1 MLPSNALF
9 VVLHKQPRLA
19 LRLSLVI
26 CFEMPTFMFWNIAK
40 NDVSEAIAA
49 ACIENEIDL
58 LIMAECNIPEVKL
71 LTKLNSGSS
80 RQTYTE
86 IHKGVSQLRM
96 FTRLPESGVTAVY
109 DDGRVA
115 IRRIAPPV
123 GREVLLVAAHLPSKL
138 HTDKETQY
146 LRVRGVR
153 SEIDR
158 AEKKAGH
165 KNTIIIG
172 DLNMNPFEEAI
183 VAADGFHAV
192 MDKSVAM
199 KRARMVQGLEYDF
212 FYNPMWSRLGDNSQG
227 PSGTYYYNAAGAL
240 INYFWNTFDQVLIRP
255 ELIEFFDHSSLKVLT
270 EIDGQSLIK
279 KQSIDSDF
287 SDHLPLIVTIDVE
300 KQP

>member
-1 MLPSNALF
+1 
-9 VVLHKQPRLA
+9 
-19 LRLSLVI
+19 
-26 CFEMPTFMFWNIAK
+26 
-40 NDVSEAIAA
+40 
-49 ACIENEIDL
+49 
-58 LIMAECNIPEVKL
+58 
-71 LTKLNSGSS
+71 
-80 RQTYTE
+80 
-86 IHKGVSQLRM
+86 
-96 FTRLPESGVTAVY
+96 
-109 DDGRVA
+109 
-115 IRRIAPPV
+115 
-123 GREVLLVAAHLPSKL
+123 
-138 HTDKETQY
+138 

>member
-1 MLPSNALF
+1 MTDHANHRRIFEHSGRPEVRHSPKIVLSAAVFWQERSFHTAWTQSRPETEITSATCPKAYPTFMLPSNALF

-49 ACIENEIDL
+49 ACIENEIDV

-123 GREVLLVAAHLPSKL
+123 GGEVLLVAAHLPSKL

-172 DLNMNPFEEAI
+172 DLN
-183 VAADGFHAV
+183 
-192 MDKSVAM
+192 
-199 KRARMVQGLEYDF
+199 
-212 FYNPMWSRLGDNSQG
+212 
-227 PSGTYYYNAAGAL
+227 
-240 INYFWNTFDQVLIRP
+240 
-255 ELIEFFDHSSLKVLT
+255 IE
-270 EIDGQSLIK
+270 
-279 KQSIDSDF
+279 SI
-287 SDHLPLIVTIDVE
+287 
-300 KQP
+300 